1 MAHARRRHD
10 DDVIADDPRRDDDV
24 TDDVTGDDDADYLR
38 GSSSSSRPN
47 YDAEMRL
54 RERVSIHSLLL
65 LYHCAVVVTLP
76 TQANWLTRSV
86 LFFSRPRSDGWPH
99 HGRTFSIYPCPLSF

>member
-10 DDVIADDPRRDDDV
+10 DDVIADDPRRDGDV
-24 TDDVTGDDDADYLR
+24 TDDVTGDDDAADYLR
-38 GSSSSSRPN
+38 RSSSSRPN

-65 LYHCAVVVTLP
+65 L
-76 TQANWLTRSV
+76 WLVAWHS
-86 LFFSRPRSDGWPH
+86 
-99 HGRTFSIYPCPLSF
+99 GRTSVSGRRTFPVLRSTCS

>member
-38 GSSSSSRPN
+38 RSSSSRPN

>member
-10 DDVIADDPRRDDDV
+10 DDVIADDPRREDDV

-38 GSSSSSRPN
+38 RSSGSRPN

-99 HGRTFSIYPCPLSF
+99 HGHTFSIYPCPLSF